1 MSHIL
6 TASLNITKS
15 IVITRMIT
23 FKFIFNLMSTFTF
36 EYKTSH
42 MLPIV
47 SNDIWIMLTLYT
59 FIKDDDS
66 IYIMSTFSTF
76 TLQMWTPPTPPHD
89 DNDIYIDQ
97 SLCFL
102 YEHNTMPETQLPP
115 IYIKKEHKKPKI
127 ESITSK
133 CWCIAIL
140 NAK

>member
-1 MSHIL
+1 
-6 TASLNITKS
+6 
-15 IVITRMIT
+15 
-23 FKFIFNLMSTFTF
+23 
-36 EYKTSH
+36 
-42 MLPIV
+42 
-47 SNDIWIMLTLYT
+47 MLTLYT

-133 CWCIAIL
+133 C
-140 NAK
+140 